1 MERKLDRRV
10 RRTRRK
16 LNQALLDL
24 VVEQDYETITIQD
37 ITDRADLN
45 RATFYLH
52 YSSKEELLIAS
63 LEERFDELVSK
74 FDELSAER
82 PIWEEKQSILMTFEH
97 VAEHAQLYKVLLSE
111 RGMGYLIHRIVNYI
125 AELSAKQLQDSLPK
139 EAVLAIPGGLVARH
153 VAGSLF
159 ALLSWW
165 VTNDMPYSAAYM
177 TDVMHQ
183 MCVHGTLSAVELNP
197 TELSGKANARF
208 RQRG

>member
-1 MERKLDRRV
+1 MEKKLYRRV
-10 RRTRRK
+10 RRTRQR

-24 VVEQDYETITIQD
+24 VVEKEYETITIQD
-37 ITDRADLN
+37 ITDCADLN

-74 FDELSAER
+74 FDQLSADR

-97 VAEHAQLYKVLLSE
+97 VAEHDRLYKVLLSE
-111 RGMGYLIHRIVNYI
+111 RGMGYLMHRIVNYI
-125 AELSAKQLQDSLPK
+125 ADLSAKQLQDSLPK
-139 EAVLAIPGGLVARH
+139 EAVLSVPAGLISRH

-165 VTNDMPYSAAYM
+165 VTNDMPYPAEYM
-177 TDVMHQ
+177 TNVMHQ
-183 MCVHGTLSAVELNP
+183 MCVHGTFSVVDLNP
-197 TELSGKANARF
+197 LTLS
-208 RQRG
+208 RQTDTF